1 MFIAIE
7 GVDAVGKATQVG
19 SLIQYFR
26 TRGVAVETIAFPQYG
41 APSAYFVEGYLSGGF
56 GSAQSIDP
64 QVASIFYALDRY
76 AASPKIREWLVAGV
90 SVVADRYVGSNLA
103 HQGGKLSEAELRR
116 FVEWNL
122 EFEFKLLKI
131 PRPNINLILWV
142 PPEVSLKRLELRGR
156 LADEHEKDTEH
167 LRRASEVYC
176 WLAEEYPSDFALV
189 ECLLGDRELSPEEV
203 HEKVLAALRE
213 RKIFLEE

>member
-1 MFIAIE
+1 MFVALE

-41 APSAYFVEGYLSGGF
+41 APSAYFVEEYLKGGF

-64 QVASIFYALDRY
+64 RTASVFYALDRY
-76 AASPKIREWLVAGV
+76 AASRKIREWLAAGV
-90 SVVADRYVGSNLA
+90 AVVADRYVGSNLA

-116 FVEWNL
+116 FVEWDIEL
-122 EFEFKLLKI
+122 EFNLLCI
-131 PRPNINLILWV
+131 PRPCVNLILWV
-142 PPEVSLKRLELRGR
+142 PVEVSLKRLALRGN
-156 LADEHEKDTEH
+156 LPDEHEKSVEH

-176 WLAEEYPSDFALV
+176 WLAEEYPSDFALI
-189 ECLLGDRELSPEEV
+189 ECVVGEVELSPEEV
-203 HEKVLAALRE
+203 HNKVLSVLRARE
-213 RKIFLEE
+213 IVE